1 MIWFWYF
8 LSYSFLGFL
17 LEVAYARLTGGTPER
32 KCLLLLPLCPV
43 YGLGACL
50 ILHSTRGITSLPL
63 LFLLGALGAT
73 VCEYAVAAFYENILG
88 VSFWDYSDLPWNLH
102 GRICLPFSLAW
113 GFLSVPLVLWV
124 HPALEALLQVP
135 PFPLTALVIAAW
147 WADFVLSCLLLHRFG
162 SPKILIWYRSAKK

>member
-63 LFLLGALGAT
+63 LFLLGALEAT
-73 VCEYAVAAFYENILG
+73 VCEYAVAAFYEDILG

-113 GFLSVPLVLWV
+113 GLLTLPLVYWV
-124 HPALEALLQVP
+124 HPALSPLLRAIPGPVSWMALTTVL
-135 PFPLTALVIAAW
+135 
-147 WADFVLSCLLLHRFG
+147 ADGLLSVLLLKRTRDRDCL
-162 SPKILIWYRSAKK
+162 KWYAF